1 MTDEEAIGSLLK
13 STLGI
18 THTEDIL
25 LDAVRDLVRE
35 EVKGYIHQKLEDH
48 PSLKE
53 EFKAGVKALM
63 EAKIREAA
71 ALVLIAK
78 SAAKLGVKLVPEDLR
93 EEMAKELV
101 GAVEKEIATILEGR

>member
-1 MTDEEAIGSLLK
+1 MK

-25 LDAVRDLVRE
+25 LEAVRDLVKE
-35 EVKGYIHQKLEDH
+35 EVKGYIRQKLEGH
-48 PSLKE
+48 PDLRE
-53 EFKAGVKALM
+53 ELKAGIKALM
-63 EAKIREAA
+63 EAKVKEAS

-78 SAAKLGVKLVPEDLR
+78 SAAKLGVELVPPDLR

-101 GAVEKEIATILEGR
+101 GAVEKEIATLLEGR